1 MSTST
6 RLPNDTE
13 KSVALAYVL
22 LVLAGV
28 FGAHRYYLGE
38 KGTATALLTVTLA
51 SLVLMTVA
59 IGFFTIG
66 IAIVWVVIDLAL
78 VPRMA
83 QAHNAA
89 S

>member
-66 IAIVWVVIDLAL
+66 ISIVWVVIDLAL